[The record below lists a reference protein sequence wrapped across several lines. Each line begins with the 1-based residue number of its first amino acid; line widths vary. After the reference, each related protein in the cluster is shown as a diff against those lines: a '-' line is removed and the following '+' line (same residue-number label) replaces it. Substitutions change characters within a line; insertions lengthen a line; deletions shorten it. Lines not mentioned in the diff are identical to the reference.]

1 MPLCITVYLEG
12 WKTICELNF
21 KCSKPTFER
30 SNEPLEGYPDWIFNF
45 FIAYYLITNL
55 WMISSILMTCYCYP
69 FFIVYFLFPCFKR

>member
-1 MPLCITVYLEG
+1 MPLCIMVYLEG

-45 FIAYYLITNL
+45 FLLHII
-55 WMISSILMTCYCYP
+55 
-69 FFIVYFLFPCFKR
+69 